1 MVSAGSGGDQ
11 ELGEGEVTG
20 QALDLGRRD
29 GVALQAEAAG
39 RLEGGDEGGV
49 DLQSRPPASW
59 ADRSRPSG
67 TGSVALTITG
77 PSWTPALSSSVKA
90 DSMVSLTGISS
101 GRVTRI
107 TRQREGSARSSTT
120 SVAWLRTGP
129 PRAAL
134 TRPLAE
140 VRKVMAWPVAG
151 ASTTIRSATPSRSSC
166 LTLPRTSTSRMPG
179 MAVDTTSTTPELTS
193 RLETRRRPW
202 SSRYSTRASSGV
214 IRRARTVPC
223 SGRRAGWSSTSS

>member
-1 MVSAGSGGDQ
+1 
-11 ELGEGEVTG
+11 
-20 QALDLGRRD
+20 
-29 GVALQAEAAG
+29 VALQAEAAG
-39 RLEGGDEGGV
+39 LLQRGHQGRVELHPRRHLLRRVLEALGLGV
-49 DLQSRPPASW
+49 
-59 ADRSRPSG
+59 
-67 TGSVALTITG
+67 VALTITG
-77 PSWTPALSSSVKA
+77 PSCTPALSSKVKA
-90 DSMVSLTGISS
+90 DSMVSLTGMSS

-107 TRQREGSARSSTT
+107 TRHREGSARSSTT
-120 SVAWLRTGP
+120 SLAWLRNGP

-134 TRPLAE
+134 TSPLAE

-166 LTLPRTSTSRMPG
+166 LILPRTSTSRMPG
-179 MAVDTTSTTPELTS
+179 MAVETTSTTPELTS

-223 SGRRAGWSSTSS
+223 AGRPCRRGWSSTSS